1 VRKLVSL
8 ANAEQRIRFHGLYQT
23 DLHTLAFIVHIRPKL
38 GDRNLLSGIYQLN
51 RMRFGLKRHA
61 VRSLLLGDHILA
73 KVECLTGGHAVRL
86 RSDGVYNISGLCAHG
101 SVRGVNILRSSDIKD
116 CARKSGILIYRPE
129 NGSLVY
135 NAAENLAGLSDADDA
150 FLRHVGLCNCHD
162 SL

>member
-1 VRKLVSL
+1 MRELVSL
-8 ANAEQRIRFHGLYQT
+8 ANAEQRIRFHGFYQT
-23 DLHTLAFIVHIRPKL
+23 DLHTLAFIVHICPKL
-38 GDRNLLSGIYQLN
+38 GDRDLLTGIYQFN
-51 RMRFGLKRHA
+51 RMRFGLKGHA

-86 RSDGVYNISGLCAHG
+86 RGDGVYDVSGLCTQG

-116 CARKSGILIYRPE
+116 CSRKSGILIYRPE
-129 NGSLVY
+129 DGSLVC
-135 NAAENLAGLSDADDA
+135 NAAEDLAGLLDTDDA